1 MENTGVVKRIFA
13 VLVLVSVMLIPGCT
27 HDEYSGEFK
36 NDEEVAEY
44 VEKIINKKYSRYF
57 DNEKLYCSDY
67 GTTDEGVFYATV
79 YVKDEKYE
87 FGVEY
92 DIKNKTLETDVSK
105 GYHYE
110 ELLEDIRNTI
120 PDTMKYDIQSV
131 KCNKRKGF
139 IKDYHKFISDTDT
152 KIELMLYF
160 DGSMSDDDAK
170 QVRSLMKILFDKGF
184 NGSVQ
189 GCNGEYYSDV
199 FKLGSIPDI
208 KNIEKCDNE

>member
-1 MENTGVVKRIFA
+1 MIKRILT

-27 HDEYSGEFK
+27 NDKYSGEFK
-36 NDEEVAEY
+36 NDDEVAEY
-44 VEKIINKKYSRYF
+44 VETIINKKYSRYF

-67 GTTDEGVFYATV
+67 GTNDEGIFYATI

-92 DIKNKTLETDVSK
+92 DIKNKTLETDASK

-120 PDTMKYDIQSV
+120 PGTMKYDVQSV

-139 IKDYHKFISDTDT
+139 IKDYHKFISDKDT

-160 DGSMSDDDAK
+160 DGSMSDDNAK
-170 QVRSLMKILFDKGF
+170 QVQSLMNNLFHKGF
-184 NGSVQ
+184 NGTVQ
-189 GCNGEYYSDV
+189 CCGGEYYSDS
-199 FKLGSIPDI
+199 FRLGTKTDI
-208 KNIEKCDNE
+208 KDIEKCDSE

>member
-1 MENTGVVKRIFA
+1 MIKRILT

-27 HDEYSGEFK
+27 NDKYSGEFK
-36 NDEEVAEY
+36 NDDEVAEY
-44 VEKIINKKYSRYF
+44 VETIINKKYSRYF

-67 GTTDEGVFYATV
+67 GTNDEGIFYATI

-92 DIKNKTLETDVSK
+92 DIKNKTLETDASK

-120 PDTMKYDIQSV
+120 PGTMKYDVQSV

-139 IKDYHKFISDTDT
+139 IKDYHKFISDKDT

-170 QVRSLMKILFDKGF
+170 QVQSVMKSLSDKGF
-184 NGSVQ
+184 TGTVQ
-189 GCNGEYYSDV
+189 CCNGEYYSDV
-199 FKLGSIPDI
+199 FELGTIPDI
-208 KNIEKCDNE
+208 EDIEKCDNE

>member
-1 MENTGVVKRIFA
+1 MEDTGMVKRILT
-13 VLVLVSVMLIPGCT
+13 VLVLVSVILIPGCT
-27 HDEYSGEFK
+27 KCKYSGEFK
-36 NDEEVAEY
+36 NDEEVAEC
-44 VEKIINKKYSRYF
+44 VETIINKKYSRYF

-67 GTTDEGVFYATV
+67 GTNDEGVFYATV

-92 DIKNKTLETDVSK
+92 NIKNKTLESDASK

-110 ELLEDIRNTI
+110 TLLEDIRNTI
-120 PDTMKYDIQSV
+120 PGTMRYDVQSV

-139 IKDYHKFISDTDT
+139 IKDYQKFISDKDT

-160 DGSMSDDDAK
+160 DGSLSDDDAK
-170 QVRSLMKILFDKGF
+170 QVQDLMKSLSDKGF
-184 NGSVQ
+184 NGTVQ
-189 GCNGEYYSDV
+189 CCNGEYYSDV
-199 FKLGSIPDI
+199 FELGTIPDI

>member
-1 MENTGVVKRIFA
+1 MVKRILA
-13 VLVLVSVMLIPGCT
+13 VLVLVSVILIPGCKK
-27 HDEYSGEFK
+27 DKYSGKFK

-44 VEKIINKKYSRYF
+44 VEKIINKKYSCYF

-67 GTTDEGVFYATV
+67 GTDDKGVFYATV

-92 DIKNKTLETDVSK
+92 DIKNKTLKTDVSK

-110 ELLEDIRNTI
+110 TLLEDIRNTI
-120 PDTMKYDIQSV
+120 PNTMRYDVQSV

-139 IKDYHKFISDTDT
+139 IKDYHKFVSDKDT

-160 DGSMSDDDAK
+160 DGSMSDDAK
-170 QVRSLMKILFDKGF
+170 QVQDLMKTLSDKGF
-184 NGSVQ
+184 NGTVQ
-189 GCNGEYYSDV
+189 CCSGEYYSDV
-199 FKLGSIPDI
+199 FKLGSIPNI
-208 KNIEKCDNE
+208 KDIEKCDNE

>member
-1 MENTGVVKRIFA
+1 MEDTGMVKRILT
-13 VLVLVSVMLIPGCT
+13 VLVLVSVILIPGCKKCK
-27 HDEYSGEFK
+27 YSGEFK
-36 NDEEVAEY
+36 NDEEVAEC
-44 VEKIINKKYSRYF
+44 VETIINKKYSRYF

-67 GTTDEGVFYATV
+67 VTTDEGVFYATV

-92 DIKNKTLETDVSK
+92 NIKNKTLESDASK

-110 ELLEDIRNTI
+110 TLLEDIRNTI
-120 PDTMKYDIQSV
+120 PGTMRYDVQSV

-139 IKDYHKFISDTDT
+139 IKDYHKFIGDKDT

-170 QVRSLMKILFDKGF
+170 QVQDLMKTLSDKGF
-184 NGSVQ
+184 NGTIQ
-189 GCNGEYYSDV
+189 CCNGEYYSEV
-199 FKLGSIPDI
+199 FELGTIPDI

>member
-1 MENTGVVKRIFA
+1 MVKRILA
-13 VLVLVSVMLIPGCT
+13 VLVLVSVILIPGCRK
-27 HDEYSGEFK
+27 DKYSGEFK

-44 VEKIINKKYSRYF
+44 VETIINKKYSRYF
-57 DNEKLYCSDY
+57 DDKLCCSDY
-67 GTTDEGVFYATV
+67 GTNDEGVFYATV

-92 DIKNKTLETDVSK
+92 NIKNKTLETDVSK

-110 ELLEDIRNTI
+110 TLLEDIRNTI
-120 PDTMKYDIQSV
+120 PNTMRYDVQSV

-139 IKDYHKFISDTDT
+139 IKDYHKFISDKDT

-170 QVRSLMKILFDKGF
+170 
-184 NGSVQ
+184 
-189 GCNGEYYSDV
+189 
-199 FKLGSIPDI
+199 
-208 KNIEKCDNE
+208 